1 MIYVRIH
8 KLERRKITKYYNVIG
23 EHFDVSFLFYYNGI
37 YEKGLYGFFI
47 YLYSLIF
54 FHISTFYAMVP
65 CDRSVDF
72 IWIIIS
78 EIPPLKIFQANLAK
92 RS

>member
-8 KLERRKITKYYNVIG
+8 KLERRKITKYYNVIE

-54 FHISTFYAMVP
+54 FSHLHVL
-65 CDRSVDF
+65 CDGA
-72 IWIIIS
+72 
-78 EIPPLKIFQANLAK
+78 L
-92 RS
+92 